1 MVGANN
7 IMKTENELNSKILN
21 ITMKINDTHPE
32 LSKFIGEMPV
42 KISDKN
48 DKETNLKNLREY
60 YRSLECLL
68 EKYEKT
74 HS

>member
-1 MVGANN
+1 
-7 IMKTENELNSKILN
+7 MKTENELNSKILN